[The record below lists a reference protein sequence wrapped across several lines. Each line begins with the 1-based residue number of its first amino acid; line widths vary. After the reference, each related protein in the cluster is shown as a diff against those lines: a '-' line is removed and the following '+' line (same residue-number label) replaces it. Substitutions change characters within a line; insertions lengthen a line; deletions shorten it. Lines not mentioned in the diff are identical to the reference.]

1 MFFFNTLTYCTAV
14 NQLHEGSQTH
24 AAHMPRCYCNSKYN
38 TKPPIIPTFLK
49 KCTNSLSNSVGKI
62 AMERS
67 AKAGNLTFFGTALVQ
82 WPTFMTNV
90 QWQVSTVDPKQ
101 KQKNVSTRTKP
112 TATRGSQQH
121 KRVATR
127 EGIRVCRGFPRQ
139 WHGSTPQRV
148 RAKSSSLYR
157 GRDKNVLSLVAVGR
171 CFTTTLH
178 DEVRRGKSTRI
189 GEREIERK
197 GGQHVAR
204 WSSTVGSIDW
214 VTRCVFFL
222 QRTLQVLTNFY
233 RSSTSKRANVQ
244 RKEPRIPCIDQ
255 HVGRM
260 QRAGR

>member
-1 MFFFNTLTYCTAV
+1 
-14 NQLHEGSQTH
+14 
-24 AAHMPRCYCNSKYN
+24 MPHTCQCYCNSKYN

-82 WPTFMTNV
+82 RPTFMTNV

-101 KQKNVSTRTKP
+101 KTTMSAHEQNPRQHGVRNNTS
-112 TATRGSQQH
+112 ASQH
-121 KRVATR
+121 EK
-127 EGIRVCRGFPRQ
+127 GGRVCRGFPRQ

-189 GEREIERK
+189 GEREIER
-197 GGQHVAR
+197 GA
-204 WSSTVGSIDW
+204 STWHD
-214 VTRCVFFL
+214 
-222 QRTLQVLTNFY
+222 
-233 RSSTSKRANVQ
+233 
-244 RKEPRIPCIDQ
+244 
-255 HVGRM
+255 GRLP
-260 QRAGR
+260 